1 MLKRKASRSPH
12 EPAVEGPA
20 THSSLKEKRALK
32 VPMVLYNEDYLKPN
46 EASQNLCYCCCKTFI
61 RALSH

>member
-1 MLKRKASRSPH
+1 L
-12 EPAVEGPA
+12 A
-20 THSSLKEKRALK
+20 THPSLKEERDLK

-46 EASQNLCYCCCKTFI
+46 EASQNLCYCCCKTFV

>member
-1 MLKRKASRSPH
+1 VLKGKASRSPH
-12 EPAVEGPA
+12 QPAVEVLA
-20 THSSLKEKRALK
+20 THPSLKEDGDLK